1 MSLKKTFNDSTTLL
15 RIGTVCLLIAL
26 FTQRYVHPANDFQEG
41 LFDGLNGT
49 LVGASIA
56 LNLLALRFHKNTP
69 NPA

>member
-1 MSLKKTFNDSTTLL
+1 MLLRKTFNDSSTLL

-26 FTQRYVHPANDFQEG
+26 FMQRFMHPANDFQEG

-56 LNLLALRFHKNTP
+56 LNLLALRFNRKTP
-69 NPA
+69 NHA